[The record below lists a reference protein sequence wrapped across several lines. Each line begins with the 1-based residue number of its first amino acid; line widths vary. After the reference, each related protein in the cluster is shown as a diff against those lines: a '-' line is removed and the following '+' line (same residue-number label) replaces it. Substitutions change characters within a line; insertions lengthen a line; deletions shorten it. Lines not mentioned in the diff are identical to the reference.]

1 MNIGIDIRPLMTA
14 PRTGV
19 GEYTYELLNAI
30 FNLDKNNQYFLFY
43 NSSRDVSANIPKW
56 DFPNVKII
64 DSHIPNKFFNFGLGV
79 FKYPKLDKVFPEKID
94 LWFSPNLNFT
104 ALSREIKYILTIHD
118 ISFDLFP
125 KFSTRKQFF
134 WHKAI
139 RPKNQCERA
148 NVIITPSENT
158 KRDIVNY
165 YKISPEKIK
174 VIYPGVGICHP
185 REGGDPGRCDWI
197 PDQVGND
204 TPKRNTDIKQKYNL
218 PEKFILFLGTIEPRK
233 NIIGLI
239 EAFETYRAKNQ
250 SVEHLVIAG
259 APGWKNEEIYARA
272 KNSNLADKIHF
283 INFVAPEDKDA
294 LYASAD
300 LFVYPSLY
308 EGFGFPV
315 LEAMSLGTPVITSN
329 RSSLP
334 EVTGSAAYLIDPTR
348 PEQLA
353 LAMNELLNNKNL
365 RDWHIQKGLEQVK
378 KYSWDK
384 AGREWLNILK

>member
-30 FNLDKNNQYFLFY
+30 FRIDRTNQYFLFY
-43 NSSRDVSANIPKW
+43 NSSRDVSANIPAW
-56 DFPNVKII
+56 DYPNVKII
-64 DSHIPNKFFNFGLGV
+64 GSHIPNKFFNSSLAIFHC
-79 FKYPKLDKVFPEKID
+79 PRLDKLSVNREPRTVNLD

-104 ALSREIKYILTIHD
+104 ALSGETKYILTIHD

-125 KFSTRKQFF
+125 EFATLKHYWCHRGMGVK
-134 WHKAI
+134 K
-139 RPKNQCERA
+139 QCERA

-174 VIYPGVGICHP
+174 VIYPGVG
-185 REGGDPGRCDWI
+185 
-197 PDQVGND
+197 QLSVLNSQF
-204 TPKRNTDIKQKYNL
+204 TATDIKQKYNL
-218 PEKFILFLGTIEPRK
+218 PDKFILFLGTIEPRK

-239 EAFETYRAKNQ
+239 EAFEIYRAKNQ

-259 APGWKNEEIYARA
+259 APGWKNEEIFARA
-272 KNSNLADKIHF
+272 KNSKYADKIHF
-283 INFVAPEDKDA
+283 INFVAPEDKGA
-294 LYASAD
+294 LYGSAEV
-300 LFVYPSLY
+300 FVYPSFY

-315 LEAMSLGTPVITSN
+315 MEAMAQGTPVVTAN

-334 EVTGSAAYLIDPTR
+334 EIAGQAAYYIDPNR
-348 PEQLA
+348 PEQISLA
-353 LAMNELLNNKNL
+353 LKEILSDKNL
-365 RDWHIQKGLEQVK
+365 REHFVRAGLEQVK
-378 KYSWDK
+378 KYSWDN
-384 AGREWLNILK
+384 AGREWLSLISRK